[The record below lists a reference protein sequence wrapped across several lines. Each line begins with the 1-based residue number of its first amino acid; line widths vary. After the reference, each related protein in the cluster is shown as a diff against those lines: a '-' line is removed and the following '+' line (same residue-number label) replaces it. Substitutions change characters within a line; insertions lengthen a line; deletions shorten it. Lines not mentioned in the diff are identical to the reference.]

1 MNDRQM
7 QDERTGAAPT
17 AAIQALV
24 HAAQEKFAR
33 DFPGEVHCFD
43 ASIWDVRHLKDRPA
57 TQTHAKLYFTRYGT
71 TDQPLPQTYAEVL
84 KSWLVLERRSVRTML
99 LKNAAARLLWEAIL
113 LRRGNDPAAF
123 RWQELCEEDISQTE
137 LLMREH
143 WEPGTVHHQG
153 IRLLGMVNF
162 LAARGICRPLYYAL
176 QTPWTD
182 DGNRHTIAGQ
192 EARRARLPSMRAL
205 EGVADIYSK
214 YAKSPADRLRA
225 CALAILVVTGLRLG
239 ELLTLPLDCEVTE
252 ISNGKKRYGLRYY
265 KEKTRGGERMY
276 YVRWLTATGAELAQ
290 KAVTEIR
297 EITSPAR
304 ERAKILEQDPK
315 RVPIPGHQWADRL
328 GRVEIAALFGV
339 QHRNSLHN
347 IPSSKLPRHR
357 EGGRTYY
364 RVSDLESYL
373 LSERV
378 EQLWTLDRR
387 DGTYQL
393 LSETLFI
400 AFAGSFHAAHL
411 GNPLLVEPMGPD
423 TLRHF
428 TVGGGRKKSAFERFD
443 IREEDGA
450 FCKITSHQFR
460 HWLNDLADRG
470 GLPAELQTRW
480 FGRENPRDTQAYQ
493 HANIEERLQWVKDG
507 ISNGEI
513 CGTIASVYFALP
525 EEERDIFLE
534 GHIQA
539 VHFTPLGLCIHD
551 FAIDPC
557 PYYLNCARRC
567 PDYLR
572 TKGNQQERAN
582 LIQVQRRTKQAL
594 AVAQDQV
601 AAGNGETAQAWIRHY
616 EETLAGVEA
625 ALAVD
630 DDPTAGDGA
639 MVQPFKTDPS
649 RFQPL

>member
-1 MNDRQM
+1 MNDRQIE
-7 QDERTGAAPT
+7 DERTGAAPT

-24 HAAQEKFAR
+24 LAAREKFAR
-33 DFPGEVHCFD
+33 DFPGESHCFD

-57 TQTHAKLYFTRYGT
+57 TQSQDKLYFTRYGT
-71 TDQPLPQTYAEVL
+71 TDQALPQTYAEVL
-84 KSWLVLERRSVRTML
+84 KSWLVLEQHSLGTMR
-99 LKNAAARLLWEAIL
+99 LKNAAARLFWEAIL
-113 LRRGNDPAAF
+113 LRRGNDPTAF
-123 RWQELCEEDISQTE
+123 RWQELCEEDLSQAE

-143 WEPGTVHHQG
+143 WTPGTVHNQG
-153 IRLLGMVNF
+153 IRLLLMVNF
-162 LAARGICRPLYYAL
+162 FAARGICRPLYYAL
-176 QTPWTD
+176 QTPRAEN
-182 DGNRHTIAGQ
+182 GNRLTIAGQ
-192 EARRARLPSMRAL
+192 EARRVRLPSTRAL

-225 CALAILVVTGLRLG
+225 CALAILVVTGFRLG

-265 KEKTRGGERMY
+265 KEKTRGGEKMY
-276 YVRWLTATGAELAQ
+276 DVRWLTATGAELAQ
-290 KAVTEIR
+290 KAVAEIR
-297 EITSPAR
+297 EITSGAR

-315 RVPIPGHQWADRL
+315 RVPIPGHQWADCLSR
-328 GRVEIAALFGV
+328 GEVAALFGFQNRGSV
-339 QHRNSLHN
+339 REIS
-347 IPSSKLPRHR
+347 SSKLPYHR
-357 EGGRTYY
+357 EGGRSYY
-364 RVSDLESYL
+364 RVSDLENYL
-373 LSERV
+373 LSERA
-378 EQLWTLDRR
+378 EHLWTLDRR

-400 AFAGSFHAAHL
+400 AFAQSFHARHL
-411 GNPLLVEPMGPD
+411 GNPLLVEQMDPHA
-423 TLRHF
+423 LRSF
-428 TVGGGRKKSAFERFD
+428 TVGRARNISAFERFE
-443 IREEDGA
+443 IREEDGT

-460 HWLNDLADRG
+460 HWLNDLADKG
-470 GLPAELQTRW
+470 GLSAELQTRW
-480 FGRENPRDTQAYQ
+480 FGRENPKDTLAYQ
-493 HANIEERLQWVKDG
+493 HANLEERLQWVKDG
-507 ISNGEI
+507 IRNGEI

-525 EEERDIFLE
+525 EEEQDIFLE

-567 PDYLR
+567 PDYLH
-572 TKGNQQERAN
+572 TKGNQQERTN

-594 AVAQDQV
+594 AVAQAQV

-630 DDPTAGDGA
+630 DDPTASDGE
-639 MVQPFKTDPS
+639 MVRPFKTHPS